1 MKVILIQDVKA
12 LGKKGDTKEVAEG
25 YANNFL
31 MPKGLAIPANK
42 ANLNMLENEKKR
54 KKEQE
59 VRQLNQAQEIA
70 AAIDGK
76 TYVYHAKAGETGR
89 LFGSIT
95 NADVAQMLSEQGF
108 DIDKKKIEIPE
119 PVKSIGPHDV
129 LLKLSPGVAA
139 KIILDVRALS

>member
-1 MKVILIQDVKA
+1 MKVILIQDVKS

-31 MPKGLAIPANK
+31 MPKGLAIPATK
-42 ANLNMLENEKKR
+42 ANVNMLENEKKR

-59 VRQLNQAQEIA
+59 VKQLNLAQDIA
-70 AAIDGK
+70 TAIDGK

-95 NADVAQMLSEQGF
+95 NADIAQLLAEQG
-108 DIDKKKIEIPE
+108 INVDKKKIEIAE
-119 PVKSIGPHDV
+119 QVKSIGPHDV
-129 LLKLSPGVAA
+129 LLKLSPGVQA
-139 KIILDVRALS
+139 KIILDVQALV